1 MTRARYLADTST
13 FARLSKPPVFAAV
26 APLIAQGA
34 VALCAPV
41 MFELGFSARNRADF
55 RSLMDRLDAFAFM
68 PVTDGDHR
76 RALEVQSLLVE
87 RGRHRSLSFV
97 DGLVAAVA
105 ETRQLAVLHYDADF
119 ELVATLTG
127 QAHQWV
133 VPPGTAD

>member
-1 MTRARYLADTST
+1 MARARYLADTST
-13 FARLSKPPVFAAV
+13 FAQLSKPPVLAAV
-26 APLIAQGA
+26 APLIAQC
-34 VALCAPV
+34 VIALCAPV

-87 RGRHRSLSFV
+87 RGQHRSLSLV

>member
-1 MTRARYLADTST
+1 MARARYLADTST
-13 FARLSKPPVFAAV
+13 FARLSKPAVFAAV

-87 RGRHRSLSFV
+87 RGQHRSLSLV

>member
-1 MTRARYLADTST
+1 
-13 FARLSKPPVFAAV
+13 
-26 APLIAQGA
+26 
-34 VALCAPV
+34 
-41 MFELGFSARNRADF
+41 
-55 RSLMDRLDAFAFM
+55 MDRLDAFAFM

-87 RGRHRSLSFV
+87 RGQHRSLSLV

-105 ETRQLAVLHYDADF
+105 ETRQLTVLHYDADF

>member
-1 MTRARYLADTST
+1 MARARYLADTST
-13 FARLSKPPVFAAV
+13 FARLSKPAVFAAV

-87 RGRHRSLSFV
+87 RGQHRSLSLV

-105 ETRQLAVLHYDADF
+105 ETRQLTVLHYDADF

-133 VPPGTAD
+133 VPSGTAD